1 VQADLWYLVY
11 TDEFGTTHTV
21 KGAMQSIR
29 RCLKEGRLGDAG
41 NIRIS
46 KQPGGPF
53 ESLRTHPEFRDL
65 VIVPA
70 SVPLLTPLSGTEVP
84 RADTNGPGSGGL
96 GRPKTPQRPESN
108 SPRPLQTPHSGVIIK
123 TGVSQDSGS
132 FNVPA
137 AYQLNKPKLAGGK
150 RRNDTSLMVFL
161 GLVMLV
167 TTFLITFAI
176 LYFWR
181 RFNL

>member
-1 VQADLWYLVY
+1 LVY

-29 RCLKEGRLGDAG
+29 RCLKEGRLGDAA

-46 KQPGGPF
+46 KQPSGPF
-53 ESLRTHPEFRDL
+53 ELLRTHPEFRDL

-96 GRPKTPQRPESN
+96 GRPKTPQRPDSN
-108 SPRPLQTPHSGVIIK
+108 SPKTPQRLPTPQSGVIIK
-123 TGVSQDSGS
+123 AGVSQDSGT
-132 FNVPA
+132 FNVPP
-137 AYQLNKPKLAGGK
+137 AYQLNKTRLGK
-150 RRNDTSLMVFL
+150 RKNDTGLMVFL

-167 TTFLITFAI
+167 TTFLVTFAI

-181 RFNL
+181 KFNP